1 MNRELL
7 SLEEPP
13 LGTCCE
19 RCGLELRVLGFCPE
33 CFEKSMRL
41 REAAIRADHEE
52 ARKRARTWQVNR
64 AVQA

>member
-1 MNRELL
+1 
-7 SLEEPP
+7 
-13 LGTCCE
+13 
-19 RCGLELRVLGFCPE
+19 
-33 CFEKSMRL
+33 MRL